1 MRSHLK
7 AAVLAASTLV
17 CCGPAA
23 AQVVQQTKKEPTSN
37 GEPMPPG
44 EKRHDLGGKIAF
56 GPLQIERVSPYRKP
70 IAPEARKP
78 FTVSEVLAVAPAPR
92 KKLGAAADGSD
103 AMVLVWQTNPDRQ
116 TWRPIGAYVEELNKY
131 ESWLNDYGYTLRQGA
146 FAGKTGRSRK
156 TRQPSLKDAV
166 LAKSLGLRF
175 RLSGLPQEEGGI
187 KPPDLYRK
195 LFRPQIIYEPAPVQR
210 SGRIE
215 QPAMQTR
222 NALGLS
228 EKLGST
234 VIEAPTSIEPRAG
247 AVAQDFQ
254 LSPALRNMQTRGA
267 QSPAISVETKA
278 MSAQCAA
285 EPCTLKYGVEYVL
298 TPYAQKILNNDLIS
312 VKYQCK
318 VINLGSHVTDPAQC
332 GLAGVEYEHKI
343 YARDIYPYDPDF
355 LKSWQDV
362 CKWKDKLGTNGF
374 AEFYQKTPGYN
385 PENQTSG
392 GDIEIVKGG
401 KAEHMYDGLLT
412 VNATDIRDC
421 LPTVSENFLFGAHAC
436 LGYGSKNTYA
446 PNNPL
451 RIAEN
456 AGINV
461 GVTLFGFELP
471 LIDGDATIKWT
482 QPVGAGATP
491 GGAGAPEIAVVNP
504 NTEST
509 LQPEKDTEYFKG
521 PEATVPLGP
530 IPLTITSFLEATL
543 SVGGA
548 KDAFKV
554 PPLSKPTPGEG
565 ELKMSVGAEAS
576 VWGGFDAALDAIVAS
591 AGVTG
596 KLSFMNDMLGGSV
609 GSTIN
614 PAAND
619 LTVTK
624 AYEFTQ
630 EYMKGSVSAFVEID
644 LLLYTKR
651 WSVEIVRFDG
661 FSPPPIPL
669 DIKTYH
675 GYAVIPE
682 TAKKTCE

>member
-1 MRSHLK
+1 MRTGMR
-7 AAVLAASTLV
+7 AAIFAASTLV
-17 CCGPAA
+17 CVSSAA
-23 AQVVQQTKKEPTSN
+23 AQVVTPEKKEPTSS
-37 GEPMPPG
+37 GQPMPPG
-44 EKRHDLGGKIAF
+44 EKRHDLGGKITF
-56 GPLQIERVSPYRKP
+56 GALQLERTSPYRAP

-78 FTVSEVLAVAPAPR
+78 FTAAEVLAVAPAPR

-103 AMVLVWQTNPDRQ
+103 AEVLVWQPNPDRQ
-116 TWRPIGAYVEELNKY
+116 TWRPISAYVAELNKY
-131 ESWLNDYGYTLRQGA
+131 ESWLNDYGYTLRDGE
-146 FAGKTGRSRK
+146 FAGSVGRMRKSRSSPLI
-156 TRQPSLKDAV
+156 RA
-166 LAKSLGLRF
+166 AEGNALGLRF
-175 RLSGLPQEEGGI
+175 RLSGLPLGKGDVDT
-187 KPPDLYRK
+187 PDLYRK
-195 LFRPQIIYEPAPVQR
+195 LFRPQIIYEPAPIQR
-210 SGRIE
+210 GNRVD
-215 QPAMQTR
+215 QPATR
-222 NALGLS
+222 ARNSLGLS
-228 EKLGST
+228 GKLGAT
-234 VIEAPTSIEPRAG
+234 VMEEPAAITPKAG
-247 AVAQDFQ
+247 ATASE
-254 LSPALRNMQTRGA
+254 LEIGPSLRNMQIRGGVT
-267 QSPAISVETKA
+267 PEIAIETKV

-285 EPCTLKYGVEYVL
+285 EPCTLKYGLEYVV
-298 TPYAQKILNNDLIS
+298 TPHAQMILDNALVS

-318 VINLGSHVTDPAQC
+318 VITLGSHVTDPKLC
-332 GLAGVEYEHKI
+332 GEAGVAFEHKTF
-343 YARDIYPYDPDF
+343 ARDIYPYDPDF
-355 LKSWQDV
+355 LKTWQDV
-362 CKWKDKLGTNGF
+362 CKWKAKLGPNGF
-374 AEFYQKTPGYN
+374 AEFYQKSPGYN
-385 PENQTSG
+385 PENQASG
-392 GDIEIVKGG
+392 GDIEIIKGG
-401 KAEHMYDGLLT
+401 KADHMYDGLLT

-421 LPTVSENFLFGAHAC
+421 LPTVSKNFLFGAHAC
-436 LGYGSKNTYA
+436 LGYGSRNTYA

-451 RIAEN
+451 RVAEN
-456 AGINV
+456 AGVNV

-471 LIDGDATIKWT
+471 LIEGDASIKWT

-491 GGAGAPEIAVVNP
+491 GGAPPPTIEVVNP

-543 SVGGA
+543 SVGGG
-548 KDAFKV
+548 KETFKV

-576 VWGGFDAALDAIVAS
+576 VWGGFDAALDAIIAS

-651 WSVEIVRFDG
+651 WSVEIVKFDG
-661 FSPPPIPL
+661 VTPPPIPL
-669 DIKTYH
+669 DVKTYH
-675 GYAVIPE
+675 GYAVIPD